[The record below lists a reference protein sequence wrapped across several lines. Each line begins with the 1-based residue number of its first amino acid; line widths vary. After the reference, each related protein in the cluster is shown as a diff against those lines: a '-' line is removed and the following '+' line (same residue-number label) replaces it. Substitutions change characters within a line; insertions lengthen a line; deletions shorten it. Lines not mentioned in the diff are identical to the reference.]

1 MSPEERDN
9 IADGQGQAA
18 RYFGAAI
25 AAHRLSHAYLL
36 VGKDEEAKLAAA
48 SGLAKMAN
56 CEGEHAPGTFC
67 GACPSCRQIDAG
79 TSPYLRIFGESG
91 ALNVETIDQF
101 IAYASLKVTSGH
113 LKVTIF
119 RGVDYFT
126 DVAADRIL
134 KTIEEPVPGNV
145 FLLLSQNSRRVL
157 TTIRSRTQII
167 KVQQRGQ
174 TNAGGRDDMPAAA
187 EDTRLTTL
195 LEFVGANLSLSE
207 AVSRLLK
214 PQNQSGL
221 RDSATSALQAISLF
235 VESVLRARAK
245 VPPLPEVSLAIEP
258 DLARVNFVLD
268 ESRVRAFLDRLGE
281 RFTHVEQNVNPELVL
296 TNTLLQLRRM
306 IGHE

>member
-1 MSPEERDN
+1 MSPEERNN
-9 IADGQGQAA
+9 ITDGQGQAA

-36 VGKDEEAKLAAA
+36 VGKDEDAKLAAA
-48 SGLAKMAN
+48 SGVAKMAN
-56 CEGEHAPGTFC
+56 CEGEHAPGAFC
-67 GACPSCRQIDAG
+67 GVCPSCRQIDAG

-91 ALNVETIDQF
+91 ALNVEMIDQF

-113 LKVTIF
+113 LKVSVF

-126 DVAADRIL
+126 DVAGDRIL

-145 FLLLSQNSRRVL
+145 FLLFSQNSRRVL
-157 TTIRSRTQII
+157 TTIRSRTQVI
-167 KVQQRGQ
+167 KIQRYGEK
-174 TNAGGRDDMPAAA
+174 NAGDRNDIPAA
-187 EDTRLTTL
+187 EDIRLTTL

-207 AVSRLLK
+207 TVSRLLK
-214 PQNQSGL
+214 PQSQNGL

-245 VPPLPEVSLAIEP
+245 VPPLPEISLAIEP

-268 ESRVRAFLDRLGE
+268 ESRVRSFLDRLGE

>member
-1 MSPEERDN
+1 MSPEERN
-9 IADGQGQAA
+9 SIADGQGEAA

-36 VGKDEEAKLAAA
+36 VGKDEDAKLAAA
-48 SGLAKMAN
+48 SGVAKMAN
-56 CEGEHAPGTFC
+56 CEGEHALGAFC
-67 GACPSCRQIDAG
+67 GVCPSCRQIDAG

-91 ALNVETIDQF
+91 ALNVEMIDQF

-113 LKVTIF
+113 LKVSVF

-126 DVAADRIL
+126 DVAGDRIL

-145 FLLLSQNSRRVL
+145 FLLFSQNSRRVL
-157 TTIRSRTQII
+157 TTIRSRTQVI
-167 KVQQRGQ
+167 KIQPYGEK
-174 TNAGGRDDMPAAA
+174 NAGDRNDIPAA
-187 EDTRLTTL
+187 EDIRLTTL

-207 AVSRLLK
+207 TVSRLLK
-214 PQNQSGL
+214 PQSQNGL

-245 VPPLPEVSLAIEP
+245 VPPLPEISLAIEP

-268 ESRVRAFLDRLGE
+268 ESRVRSFLDRLGE